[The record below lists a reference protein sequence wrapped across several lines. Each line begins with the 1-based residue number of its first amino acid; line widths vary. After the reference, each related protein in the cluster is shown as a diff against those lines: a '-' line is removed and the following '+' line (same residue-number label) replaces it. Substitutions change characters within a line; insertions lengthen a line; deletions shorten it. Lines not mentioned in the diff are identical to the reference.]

1 MDKIKDLLEEMGR
14 FADRH
19 RMHGEGQSVREYV
32 NRLRPLVEDL
42 HSRLKLWEGRADQ
55 LRKDCDRL
63 YADRNNWMKQA
74 LAEDERANATQPV
87 TNCNGFKLRE
97 AAKATMKFI
106 ESAIVDGKVSV
117 DALSTLQNTVSKAL
131 AEPPRNCDLYS
142 HEQAL
147 QIWSTKK
154 EKDVAACFDV
164 WLYEKGGAK

>member
-1 MDKIKDLLEEMGR
+1 MDKIKDLLDKMER
-14 FADRH
+14 FTDQFSKIY
-19 RMHGEGQSVREYV
+19 EGQVIKEYV
-32 NRLRPLVEDL
+32 SRLRPLVEDL

-87 TNCNGFKLRE
+87 TNCNGFKSRLALEKIR
-97 AAKATMKFI
+97 AALLLDSGCGPATALHLAVDKFTQ
-106 ESAIVDGKVSV
+106 E
-117 DALSTLQNTVSKAL
+117 AL